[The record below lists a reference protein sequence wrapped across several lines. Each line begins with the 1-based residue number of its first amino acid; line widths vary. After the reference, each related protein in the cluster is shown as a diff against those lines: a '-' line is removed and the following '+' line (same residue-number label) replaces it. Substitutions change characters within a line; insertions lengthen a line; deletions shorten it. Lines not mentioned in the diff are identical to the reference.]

1 MLIIFIFE
9 DAVAWAII
17 PTRRCIESVMPQK
30 EGTSMEI
37 ELIPLLGG
45 VIFLSAGFFVI
56 IEHTRFMKN
65 ATKTKAKVIGY
76 KEIRRKDKGRTV
88 TSFAPIFVFTVDGV
102 QYESCSHISFSSKRY
117 LVGMQIELAYIK
129 GKYSEARIA
138 SNAGIPTAVL
148 FILLSLPALYFGFD
162 LGFGVK

>member
-1 MLIIFIFE
+1 
-9 DAVAWAII
+9 
-17 PTRRCIESVMPQK
+17 
-30 EGTSMEI
+30 MEI

-117 LVGMQIELAYIK
+117 LVGMQIEIAYIK

-138 SNAGIPTAVL
+138 SNTGIPTAVL

-162 LGFGVK
+162 LGFSVK